1 MPACARKKNPRPG
14 MDLFAFGEDV
24 AAVVLLRL
32 RRIAAGGAAG
42 KAEAKLMVS
51 EKVKALALVM
61 HGLLTGE
68 YGSTVGS
75 MIKGV
80 AAYYAR
86 GVRANRTRLS
96 TARKLR

>member
-1 MPACARKKNPRPG
+1 MPSFARKKDVRLG

-24 AAVVLLRL
+24 AAVVVLRV
-32 RRIAAGGAAG
+32 RRIAAGGASG

-61 HGLLTGE
+61 HALLTGE

-86 GVRANRTRLS
+86 GIRANRTRLS
-96 TARKLR
+96 TARRLR